1 MRRRIVDD
9 VNAPLAKRR
18 IQVGVFV
25 AAEICYVVV
34 VVVVRTEGFSVRPIF
49 AESFIK
55 ISGPCRKPNLV
66 EEQV

>member
-1 MRRRIVDD
+1 MHRRIVDD

-25 AAEICYVVV
+25 VAEICDVI

-49 AESFIK
+49 AEGFIK